1 MSREGIVHNAIVIRD
16 KDTLLKK
23 CRVCR
28 ADLAQ
33 AEVIR
38 AWESDGKINTIFAC
52 PECGRFN
59 IFWRKKQYGRRS

>member
-1 MSREGIVHNAIVIRD
+1 MSREGIVHNAIVVRD
-16 KDTLLKK
+16 GDALLKR

-38 AWESDGKINTIFAC
+38 AWESDGKVNTIFAC
-52 PECGRFN
+52 SDCGKFN